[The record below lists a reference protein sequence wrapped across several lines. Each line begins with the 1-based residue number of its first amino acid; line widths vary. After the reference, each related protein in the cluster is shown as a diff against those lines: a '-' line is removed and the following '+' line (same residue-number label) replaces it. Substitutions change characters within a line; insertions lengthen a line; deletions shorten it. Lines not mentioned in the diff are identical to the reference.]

1 MSRTA
6 LSEQLGQRGRDEELA
21 DFMAARQAALLRTAY
36 LLTGDPGSARELVT
50 DSLGRLHLSW
60 DEVRSGEEGA
70 DAFVRRVM
78 FRAHTSRWRRVR
90 SGPRPAPPQAE
101 DSDLWR
107 AIRSLPPRQRA
118 LVVLGH
124 YEGLSDSEAADVLG
138 MTVNR
143 ASSLA
148 AKARAALGVGPT
160 R

>member
-6 LSEQLGQRGRDEELA
+6 PSEQLGRRGRDEDFA
-21 DFMAARQAALLRTAY
+21 DFMAARQSALLRTAY

-60 DEVRSGEEGA
+60 EEARSGVGA
-70 DAFVRRVM
+70 DAFVRRVL
-78 FRAHTSRWRRVR
+78 FRAHTSRWRRLR
-90 SGPRPAPPQAE
+90 SRPRSAPPHAE

-118 LVVLGH
+118 LVVLGR

-138 MTVNR
+138 ISVNC

-148 AKARAALGVGPT
+148 AKARAALGVGPP

>member
-6 LSEQLGQRGRDEELA
+6 LGEHLGRRGRDEEFA
-21 DFMAARQAALLRTAY
+21 DFMAARQTALLRTAY

-60 DEVRSGEEGA
+60 EEVRSGEGA
-70 DAFVRRVM
+70 DVFVRRVL
-78 FRAHTSRWRRVR
+78 FRTHTSRWRRLRMRPR
-90 SGPRPAPPQAE
+90 SAPPQAT

-107 AIRSLPPRQRA
+107 AIRSLPPTQQA

-138 MTVNR
+138 MSVNR
-143 ASSLA
+143 ASSLS

>member
-6 LSEQLGQRGRDEELA
+6 LGEQLGHRGRDEELA
-21 DFMAARQAALLRTAY
+21 DFVAARQTALLRTAY

-50 DSLGRLHLSW
+50 DSLGRLDLSW
-60 DEVRSGEEGA
+60 DEVRSAEGA
-70 DAFVRRVM
+70 DAFVRRVL
-78 FRAHTSRWRRVR
+78 FRAHTSRWKRLRPSSRSAPSQVR
-90 SGPRPAPPQAE
+90 

-118 LVVLGH
+118 LVVLCH
-124 YEGLSDSEAADVLG
+124 YEGLSVSEAADVLG
-138 MTVNR
+138 VSVNR

-148 AKARAALGVGPT
+148 AKASASLGVGPK

>member
-6 LSEQLGQRGRDEELA
+6 LSEQLGHRGRDEEFA

-60 DEVRSGEEGA
+60 DEVRSEEGA
-70 DAFVRRVM
+70 DAFVRRAL
-78 FRAHTSRWRRVR
+78 FRAHTSRWSRLR
-90 SGPRPAPPQAE
+90 SGQRPAPPQAK

-138 MTVNR
+138 MSVNR

-148 AKARAALGVGPT
+148 AKARAALGIGPT

>member
-6 LSEQLGQRGRDEELA
+6 LSEQLGPRGRDEELA
-21 DFMAARQAALLRTAY
+21 DFMAARQGALLRTAY

-60 DEVRSGEEGA
+60 DEVRSGEGA
-70 DAFVRRVM
+70 EAFVRRVM
-78 FRAHTSRWRRVR
+78 FRAHTSRWRRFR
-90 SGPRPAPPQAE
+90 PGPRPAPPRDT
-101 DSDLWR
+101 DSALWR
-107 AIRSLPPRQRA
+107 AVRALPPRQRA

-138 MTVNR
+138 MSVSR
-143 ASSLA
+143 ASSLT